1 MNGVRLKVK
10 QSDHQIFL
18 YLLFLTFVSL
28 FSISQTSIAPTDFVD
43 SMEEKNYVATSLTK
57 PMGIVFEEND
67 KEVGGIFVLSLSEEG
82 AAKLDSTVKSGDQ
95 LVAVNTHK
103 VSGLSFDDALGKIVD
118 ATTEKTTLNFFR
130 STEKQLYGPTG
141 ASTEWLEEYIASST
155 SAHPCPSWLC

>member
-1 MNGVRLKVK
+1 
-10 QSDHQIFL
+10 
-18 YLLFLTFVSL
+18 
-28 FSISQTSIAPTDFVD
+28 
-43 SMEEKNYVATSLTK
+43 MEEKNYVATSLTK

-67 KEVGGIFVLSLSEEG
+67 KEVGGIFVLSEQDG
-82 AAKLDSTVKSGDQ
+82 TVKPGDQ